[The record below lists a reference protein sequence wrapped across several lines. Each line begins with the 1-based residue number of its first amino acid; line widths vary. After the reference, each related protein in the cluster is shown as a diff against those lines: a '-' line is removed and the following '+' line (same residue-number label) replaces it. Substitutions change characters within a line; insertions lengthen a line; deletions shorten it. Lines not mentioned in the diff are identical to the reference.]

1 MRGAPRTRAGAARAV
16 FDDLLPMV
24 NAVTIDEVLHFN
36 AVATLLGAD
45 RQDRSRVD
53 FVSFEV

>member
-1 MRGAPRTRAGAARAV
+1 M

-24 NAVTIDEVLHFN
+24 NAVTIDEVLQLN

-45 RQDRSRVD
+45 RQDLSRVD